1 MRRPAFLL
9 LALVVSSCA
18 HGQQALPAPTPGV
31 ADPITRSFRGFSYYG
46 SWLLAAFD
54 SVPASKYEFR
64 PTPVQQSVGYV
75 AQHLESANYTLC
87 SRFSGL
93 RVPAHSGDA
102 LPDTV
107 KARWPKDTLVAH
119 LRASLQ
125 FCGAALNEVHDST
138 LANETPVGPV
148 GSGRVTTRSRD
159 IVLFLTDLAEHY
171 NQMAGYMRLLGLV
184 PPSALPRASHSG

>member
-1 MRRPAFLL
+1 MPRLAFIL

-18 HGQQALPAPTPGV
+18 HGQQATPATTPAV

-54 SVPASKYEFR
+54 SVPASKYDFR
-64 PTPVQQSVGYV
+64 PTPVQQSVGYI

-93 RVPAHSGDA
+93 RAPAHSGDA

-119 LRASLQ
+119 LLASLQ

-138 LANETPVGPV
+138 LANETPVDPV

-171 NQMAGYMRLLGLV
+171 NQIAGYMRLLGMV
-184 PPSALPRASHSG
+184 PPSALPRASH

>member
-1 MRRPAFLL
+1 MMRRLAFVLV
-9 LALVVSSCA
+9 ALVASSCA
-18 HGQQALPAPTPGV
+18 HREVTPQPSAAL

-54 SVPASKYEFR
+54 SIPASKYDFR
-64 PTPVQQSVGYV
+64 PTPVQRSVGDV
-75 AQHLESANYTLC
+75 AQHLESANYALC
-87 SRFSGL
+87 TRFSGL
-93 RVPAHSGDA
+93 RAPVHSGET
-102 LPDTV
+102 LPDSV

-119 LRASLQ
+119 LRASLE

-138 LANETPVGPV
+138 LAAETPVGPA

-171 NQMAGYMRLLGLV
+171 NQIAGYMRLLGMV
-184 PPSALPRASHSG
+184 PPSALPRPGR